1 MFRKYT
7 STGSLDHMS
16 RKKLRLLKRKIL
28 LSMALKSL
36 YRLIKQSKETSKR
49 SEPTRES
56 PFTNIVERTQED
68 LENYDDDD
76 VKTTIGPWVDN
87 QHSTVIPWWARTV
100 RHGKR
105 RKRKKRSSFLDMR

>member
-1 MFRKYT
+1 
-7 STGSLDHMS
+7 
-16 RKKLRLLKRKIL
+16 
-28 LSMALKSL
+28 MALKSL
-36 YRLIKQSKETSKR
+36 YRLIKQSKETSTQTEQPR
-49 SEPTRES
+49 NS
-56 PFTNIVERTQED
+56 PFTNIEERTRED

-76 VKTTIGPWVDN
+76 DVKTTAGPWVDD